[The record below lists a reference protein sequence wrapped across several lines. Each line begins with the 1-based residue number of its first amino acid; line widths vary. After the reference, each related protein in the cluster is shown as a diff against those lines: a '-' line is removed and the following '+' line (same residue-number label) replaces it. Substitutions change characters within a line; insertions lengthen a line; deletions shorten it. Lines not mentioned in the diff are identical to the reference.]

1 MQPIRLAFTDT
12 DQFIHPALLRILQSH
27 FDIVVDEDDPQF
39 VIFSIYPGFDFLKYP
54 NAIRIFQ
61 SEESTLPDF
70 NLCDFAFGY
79 AHIGFDRYMRLPNYF
94 FFPNFHELKAA
105 NRSTGSGAERDRFCN
120 YIYSNLHPHPM
131 RAQLFHA
138 LDGYKRLHSHGRHL
152 NNAEPLDTPTSTE
165 GWNEAKLRVQRRY
178 KFTIVAENSP
188 VSGYTTEKMTDA
200 LSTHTVPI
208 YWGNPD
214 VALDFNPERFVNVHA
229 FASLDEVVAEVRR
242 LDEDGE
248 AYARMLAQP
257 IFTPDNLAR
266 APTEESIV
274 AFMRRVFGHAE
285 PVRNRVF
292 WGAWYEE
299 RIRGLLADRQHLA
312 KAQQDLNRLHEI
324 HGAAEADRSRLAQIE
339 HDQRGRISELRVC
352 ISELESRL
360 ASGSPGL
367 MNRLRAFIRHRLAG
381 FRRR

>member
-12 DQFIHPALLRILQSH
+12 DQFIHPALLTLLQSH
-27 FDIVVDEDDPQF
+27 FDIVVDEENPQF

-79 AHIGFDRYMRLPNYF
+79 AHMCFDRYMRLPNYF

-105 NRSTGSGAERDRFCN
+105 NCSTAKGGERDRFCN

-131 RAQLFHA
+131 RAHLFHA
-138 LDGYKRLHSHGRHL
+138 LDGYKRVHSHGRHL
-152 NNAEPLDTPTSTE
+152 NNAEPLDTPTAAE
-165 GWNEAKLRVQRRY
+165 GWNEAKLRVQSRY

-200 LSTHTVPI
+200 LSAHTVPI
-208 YWGNPD
+208 YWGNAD
-214 VALDFNPERFVNVHA
+214 VALDFNPKRFVNVHA

-242 LDEDGE
+242 LDEDDE
-248 AYARMLAQP
+248 AYNRMLAQP

-266 APTEESIV
+266 APTEEGIV
-274 AFMRRVFGHAE
+274 AFMRRVFGHDE

-292 WGAWYEE
+292 WGTWYEE
-299 RIRGLLADRQHLA
+299 RIRGLLVDRQHLA
-312 KAQQDLNRLHEI
+312 KAQLDLNALYEI
-324 HGAAEADRSRLAQIE
+324 HAATEVDRSRLAQIE
-339 HDQRGRISELRVC
+339 HGQKGRISEL
-352 ISELESRL
+352 ELRL
-360 ASGSPGL
+360 SGLAQPRNLLRRLLGHL
-367 MNRLRAFIRHRLAG
+367 RRRLRRE
-381 FRRR
+381 